1 MSISDLTGVQDVK
14 GNGAPDSTPNMDLT
28 DDVTPA
34 MNTPDLED
42 TPLAE
47 ATAGKD
53 GKGVHVFSDVVTS
66 LLRDM
71 YANLSPEELTQ
82 LDEHVKE
89 LEAQRDNRALGVRNV
104 SLAAFFDTCITMDNV
119 HREVRS
125 VVSSTSRMH

>member
-1 MSISDLTGVQDVK
+1 MSISDLMGVQDII
-14 GNGAPDSTPNMDLT
+14 GNDAPDGTPDMDLT

-34 MNTPDLED
+34 MNAPGLED

-47 ATAGKD
+47 AMAGKD
-53 GKGVHVFSDVVTS
+53 GKGARVSSDVVTS

-89 LEAQRDNRALGVRNV
+89 LEAWRDNRALGVRNI
-104 SLAAFFDTCITMDNV
+104 SLAAFHDTRITMDNV
-119 HREVRS
+119 HQEVRS
-125 VVSSTSRMH
+125 VVSSTSR

>member
-1 MSISDLTGVQDVK
+1 M
-14 GNGAPDSTPNMDLT
+14 
-28 DDVTPA
+28 
-34 MNTPDLED
+34 
-42 TPLAE
+42 
-47 ATAGKD
+47 
-53 GKGVHVFSDVVTS
+53 GKGVRVFSDVVTS

-89 LEAQRDNRALGVRNV
+89 HVKELEARRDNRALGVRNI
-104 SLAAFFDTCITMDNV
+104 SLAAFFDTRITMDNV